1 MANSIDIWIG
11 LIRACIE
18 KWQPEKYRL
27 AEKWH
32 VFDLPLY
39 VNEQGSTVSARRWE
53 PWMMSREAS
62 MALPPDVAGK
72 WAADWNAVLDEWD
85 CFHASARTELQA
97 LWKRPEAVA
106 AGKRALRKKRELYA
120 EILALLSRPSEPE
133 PSQAHHEIWDRQARK
148 RQKDSLQTHW

>member
-11 LIRACIE
+11 LVRACIE

-32 VFDLPLY
+32 VFDLPLCAD
-39 VNEQGSTVSARRWE
+39 EQGGTVSAKRWE
-53 PWMMSREAS
+53 PWMMSSEAG
-62 MALPPDVAGK
+62 MPLPPDVAAK

-85 CFHASARTELQA
+85 CFHASARAAFQA

-106 AGKRALRKKRELYA
+106 AGKRALRKKRALHA
-120 EILALLSRPSEPE
+120 EILDLLSRPSEPE
-133 PSQAHHEIWDRQARK
+133 PSAAHHEIWDRLAR
-148 RQKDSLQTHW
+148 RREEDRLQGR